1 MENVVLAKIV
11 LKLMEKCG
19 KTLEKF
25 STVKRKQPRGILP
38 SWMSSSQL
46 EIVGGF
52 KASGFNP
59 EECEPIV
66 FIQVY
71 PLIISINT
79 RMCVYVCVY
88 KYVYIYTLSGNLPVC
103 YGKSPCSNQFGK
115 SSSFLCAMAQIT
127 GRYPPVNQTS
137 QLKMSELRGL

>member
-88 KYVYIYTLSGNLPVC
+88 KYVYIYTPSREI
-103 YGKSPCSNQFGK
+103 YQFAMENHHVQI
-115 SSSFLCAMAQIT
+115 SS
-127 GRYPPVNQTS
+127 VNHRASYAPWHKLLEDT
-137 QLKMSELRGL
+137 LR